1 MSPGVRL
8 VEPDLDKNEDLFY
21 VEGDVDYAIPSIN
34 KNKEDLLYNLN
45 HWHKISPS
53 SSLRDSFLCISSLYN
68 QLHQAKIRIKKSLK
82 VLKSKSRINSISISR
97 ESANISIINSS
108 IHDVLDLK
116 GKFIKHSLLNK
127 TKFPTVQEDVNLELE
142 TCFDQSINQS
152 INQSGQK
159 IINSQDIYRLAGL
172 STLVSCRSAW
182 KSLLTK
188 LNGDI
193 VPRSELRMVNLNY
206 LTLFLKIFDDS
217 LKVVER
223 EDFYI
228 TFNQLRFRIQNPSI
242 VVAEEGSIEYVHLYC
257 EDIDDFTIFDIITQM
272 SLTQKSGLLTL
283 NTKEHFKVYLLQYTA
298 EIQNIWRFVNVVL
311 ASIASGGNIPSNRT
325 QEMNVLKLIYSEF
338 AKPEPFPTIPIE
350 ITNFSI
356 HEIPASYNN
365 SLNSVRRINVKIL
378 KKDEILI
385 QGTELSRCHF
395 DNLFMETLKKVTVA
409 LLPPATHILVAMV
422 NSVYGKAGKHV
433 SDLPVFYCRTGKGY
447 SVKHEINCIVDTVKA
462 RLAEKN
468 IRVVCFA
475 ADTAFHNI
483 LSVQNHSGTL
493 SNLIGLKFE
502 ERKKWKQNFNVT
514 LNELLKEIFFS
525 LNYNPPLDS
534 LSCNPNFIFTFFPHL
549 CFKCKLL
556 TCH

>member
-68 QLHQAKIRIKKSLK
+68 QLHQAKIRIEKSLK

-242 VVAEEGSIEYVHLYC
+242 VVAEEGSIEYVHL
-257 EDIDDFTIFDIITQM
+257 
-272 SLTQKSGLLTL
+272 
-283 NTKEHFKVYLLQYTA
+283 
-298 EIQNIWRFVNVVL
+298 
-311 ASIASGGNIPSNRT
+311 
-325 QEMNVLKLIYSEF
+325 
-338 AKPEPFPTIPIE
+338 
-350 ITNFSI
+350 
-356 HEIPASYNN
+356 
-365 SLNSVRRINVKIL
+365 
-378 KKDEILI
+378 
-385 QGTELSRCHF
+385 
-395 DNLFMETLKKVTVA
+395 
-409 LLPPATHILVAMV
+409 
-422 NSVYGKAGKHV
+422 
-433 SDLPVFYCRTGKGY
+433 
-447 SVKHEINCIVDTVKA
+447 
-462 RLAEKN
+462 
-468 IRVVCFA
+468 
-475 ADTAFHNI
+475 
-483 LSVQNHSGTL
+483 
-493 SNLIGLKFE
+493 
-502 ERKKWKQNFNVT
+502 
-514 LNELLKEIFFS
+514 
-525 LNYNPPLDS
+525 
-534 LSCNPNFIFTFFPHL
+534 
-549 CFKCKLL
+549 
-556 TCH
+556 